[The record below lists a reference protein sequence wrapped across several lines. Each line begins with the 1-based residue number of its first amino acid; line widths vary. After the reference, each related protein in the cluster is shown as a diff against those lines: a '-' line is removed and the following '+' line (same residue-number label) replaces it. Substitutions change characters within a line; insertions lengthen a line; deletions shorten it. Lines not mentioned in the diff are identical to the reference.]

1 MSESTKQTLLA
12 LLKGVI
18 KTKGNQYY
26 TEEYIDEKGIE
37 ILKNFIKNS

>member
-1 MSESTKQTLLA
+1 MNESTKETLLA

-26 TEEYIDEKGIE
+26 TEQYIDEKGIE
-37 ILKNFIKNS
+37 ILKNFTKNT